1 MTTTT
6 YLLCYQ
12 TVDLVQPLTL
22 YSVIS
27 AASMGEALRK
37 AEVEKAKYPP
47 ADYMRWFI
55 FHGYEVGSVEST

>member
-1 MTTTT
+1 MTTT

-12 TVDLVQPLTL
+12 SVDLVQPLTL

-37 AEVEKAKYPP
+37 AEVEKAKYPT
-47 ADYMRWFI
+47 DTMRWFI
-55 FHGYEVGSVEST
+55 FHGYEVGSVEAT